1 MVFKDRTWYGVLQ
14 GSVFGP
20 ILFIM
25 FIDNLYDNMNVYGK
39 IIVCAGDVYSNFML
53 LSGTN

>member
-1 MVFKDRTWYGVLQ
+1 MVFKDRTWNGVLQ

-25 FIDNLYDNMNVYGK
+25 FINNLYDNMNVYGK
-39 IIVCAGDVYSNFML
+39 IIVYAGDVYSNFML